1 MSELGDVLTSAR
13 ARARYSQDDVG
24 AALGISRAM
33 VSYWESG
40 TRAPNDR
47 QLSALARFYGVE
59 LAALVEPRPIEAAV
73 DDLAAVLL
81 RSAPEI
87 EAVAAGGVRDFVRFL
102 GRFAELAQVMN
113 EPIRG
118 LAQSPFVQRRQY
130 VQKDDF
136 RRKAREVRGHLGLG
150 VGPTPDLGAV
160 CEALGVA
167 VYLASLG
174 PDLSRAPSG
183 AFLNHPDVGFAI
195 LVNADMTPGRRCFAI
210 AHELAHALFHSR
222 EANHV
227 LSMGF
232 GPRER
237 FANLFAGEFLMP
249 SDGVR
254 RYAEAIGLPPR
265 LTDPVDIIPIQRY
278 FGVSW
283 PTALVRL
290 RQMNAITQ
298 DTYAELRPSV
308 QPESLARALGY
319 PTHPGP
325 YVHDPAMSPLQRF
338 PRSFVR
344 MLRQAVVT
352 DVMSPPSAAAF
363 AELPVPDIAHLI
375 SRPISDPG
383 HASPQLEVE
392 FREFE
397 VTGAA

>member
-1 MSELGDVLTSAR
+1 MLASAR

-59 LAALVEPRPIEAAV
+59 LAALVEPRLIEATV

-102 GRFAELAQVMN
+102 GRFAELAQALN

-118 LAQSPFVQRRQY
+118 LAESPFVQRRQY

-150 VGPTPDLGAV
+150 VGPTPDPGAV
-160 CEALGVA
+160 CEALGIA
-167 VYLASLG
+167 VYRASLG

-183 AFLNHPDVGFAI
+183 AFLKHPDVGFAI
-195 LVNADMTPGRRCFAI
+195 LVNADMTPGRRRFAI
-210 AHELAHALFHSR
+210 AHELAHALFHSS
-222 EANHV
+222 EATHV
-227 LSMGF
+227 LSMGS

-237 FANLFAGEFLMP
+237 FAHLFAGEFLMP
-249 SDGVR
+249 SDGIR

-290 RQMNAITQ
+290 RQMNVITRN
-298 DTYAELRPSV
+298 TYAELRASV

-319 PTHPGP
+319 PAHPEP
-325 YVHDPAMSPLQRF
+325 YAHDPAMSSLQRF

-352 DVMSPPSAAAF
+352 DVMSPASAAAF
-363 AELPVPDIAHLI
+363 AELSVPDIAHLI

-383 HASPQLEVE
+383 HPSPQLEVE

-397 VTGAA
+397 VTGAV